1 MSYYKNRNKRK
12 LTSAQQLA
20 RLKRRQERER
30 KQREARRELERQSLE
45 PGGSR
50 NPLTPKWIDF
60 KKYPRV
66 QLSYEN
72 RRYRGRTS
80 VTAYAKGTEP
90 AERTCLMMGY
100 TKVIPI
106 SKEAYENYLRGVGCV
121 RFGKRWYR
129 HPITTVS
136 YEEFCKRYVVV
147 EHLDR
152 YLD

>member
-1 MSYYKNRNKRK
+1 MSYYKRRK
-12 LTSAQQLA
+12 PRKETTAQSLA
-20 RLKRRQERER
+20 RYKRQQEKQK
-30 KQREARRELERQSLE
+30 KQREARLEYERATRE

-60 KKYPRV
+60 NQYPTI
-66 QLSYEN
+66 QFSYEN

-90 AERTCLMMGY
+90 AERTCLMMGHV
-100 TKVIPI
+100 KHI
-106 SKEAYENYLRGVGCV
+106 SITKEAYEQYLHRVNLV
-121 RFGKRWYR
+121 QFGKRWYR

-136 YEEFCKRYVVV
+136 YEDFCKRYVVI
-147 EHLDR
+147 EQLDR

>member
-1 MSYYKNRNKRK
+1 MAYYKRRNGRK
-12 LTSAQQLA
+12 ETTAQALA
-20 RLKRRQERER
+20 RYKRQQEKQR
-30 KQREARRELERQSLE
+30 KQREARLAFECASLE

-60 KKYPRV
+60 SQY
-66 QLSYEN
+66 QTIQFSYEN

-90 AERTCLMMGY
+90 AERVCLMMGHIKHI
-100 TKVIPI
+100 TI
-106 SKEAYENYLRGVGCV
+106 SKEVYERYLHRINLVQ
-121 RFGKRWYR
+121 FGKRWYR

-136 YEEFCKRYVVV
+136 YEDFCKRYVVI
-147 EHLDR
+147 EQLDR